1 MEHSLYPELL
11 LIVGSAGLGVLSLRR
26 APNLGTSWCFTVFV
40 PIPASGTIDNNLGPV
55 PLFSH
60 PHGIC
65 RHQTTTEGDHHGAG
79 RGVDW
84 SSDPDGTIIFVTR
97 AFRFWPGSQE
107 RSMGLRRRQCFS
119 V

>member
-1 MEHSLYPELL
+1 M
-11 LIVGSAGLGVLSLRR
+11 I
-26 APNLGTSWCFTVFV
+26 V
-40 PIPASGTIDNNLGPV
+40 PILVSGTIDINPGPV

-65 RHQTTTEGDHHGAG
+65 RYQSMTVGAHRGAG

-84 SSDPDGTIIFVTR
+84 SSDPDGLIIFATR

-107 RSMGLRRRQCFS
+107 WSLGLRRRQRFS

>member
-1 MEHSLYPELL
+1 M
-11 LIVGSAGLGVLSLRR
+11 VGSAGLGVLSLRR

-40 PIPASGTIDNNLGPV
+40 PILISGTIDNNPGPV

-65 RHQTTTEGDHHGAG
+65 RYQSTIVGGHHGAG

-84 SSDPDGTIIFVTR
+84 SAELDGPIICVTR
-97 AFRFWPGSQE
+97 ALHFRPGSQE
-107 RSMGLRRRQCFS
+107 WILGLRHRQSFS

>member
-1 MEHSLYPELL
+1 M
-11 LIVGSAGLGVLSLRR
+11 VGSTGLGVLSLRR

-40 PIPASGTIDNNLGPV
+40 PTLASGTIDNNLGPV

-65 RHQTTTEGDHHGAG
+65 RYQTTTVGTHRGAG

-84 SSDPDGTIIFVTR
+84 SSAPDGTIIFVTR
-97 AFRFWPGSQE
+97 ALCFRPGSQE
-107 RSMGLRRRQCFS
+107 WSMGLRHRQRFS